1 MKIALFSDIHANQQ
15 ALDAVWKDIKTI
27 HPEEIYCLGDLV
39 GYGPHPNEVVQF
51 VRTNNVPTLMGNYDK
66 GVGFDLGDCGCV
78 YQHPA
83 DIALGNLSLK
93 WAREH
98 TSPQNKTF
106 LRNLPM
112 TIEAKHAGKRLLF
125 VHGSPR
131 AINEYMFA
139 DRPEATFARIAKAAN
154 CDLLLFGH
162 THMHYKKQVGGTL
175 FVNTGSVGKPKD
187 GDPRAGYVM
196 LTLGTG
202 TIDGEFRR
210 VDYDVAKTAH
220 AVRASG
226 LPHDFAIG
234 LETGGVPHLPA

>member
-1 MKIALFSDIHANQQ
+1 MKIALFSDVHANQP
-15 ALDAVWKDIKTI
+15 ALDAVWKDIKAV

-39 GYGPHPNEVVQF
+39 GYGPHPNEIIQF

-66 GVGFDLGDCGCV
+66 SVGFDLDDCGCV
-78 YQHPA
+78 YQHPD
-83 DIALGNLSLK
+83 DIALGNLSLQ
-93 WAREH
+93 WTREH

-112 TIEAKHAGKRLLF
+112 NIQAKHAGKRLMF

-139 DRPEATFARIAKAAN
+139 DRPEDTFARIAKAAN
-154 CDLLLFGH
+154 CDLLFFGH
-162 THMHYKKQVGGTL
+162 THLHYKKQVGGTL

-196 LTLGTG
+196 LTLGTD
-202 TIDGEFRR
+202 TMDVEFRR
-210 VDYDVAKTAH
+210 VDYDVAETAH
-220 AVRASG
+220 AVRVSG
-226 LPHDFAIG
+226 MPHDFAIE
-234 LETGGVPHLPA
+234 LETGGVPHILA